1 MVGARRLVLLLLCL
15 GLSGLFL
22 YAGVLKLLRPD
33 QMLTDI
39 LSYQLVPY
47 QVAWFAALVLPA
59 VEIITAVAL
68 WIGSLRREAVWMI
81 WGMMAVFIVALALAW
96 GRGLDISCGCFGKS
110 ETEANYPWLIGRD
123 VLIALTAGGVYLLD
137 RNKIQG

>member
-1 MVGARRLVLLLLCL
+1 MAGIRRLVLLLLCL

-22 YAGVLKLLRPD
+22 YAGKLKLLRPD

>member
-22 YAGVLKLLRPD
+22 YAGKLKLLRPD

>member
-1 MVGARRLVLLLLCL
+1 MLLLLCL

-22 YAGVLKLLRPD
+22 YAGLLKLLRPD

-123 VLIALTAGGVYLLD
+123 VLIALAAGGVYLLD
-137 RNKIQG
+137 KDKTRE